1 MKSLPLIIILLF
13 PVFAATSQTVKND
26 DLVIGKVDSITSKI
40 LKENRKIWIYLP
52 ASATDKKYQ
61 KQHYP
66 VLYLLDA
73 ESHFS
78 SVTGMIQQ
86 LSEAN
91 GNTVLPEMI
100 VVGIPN
106 KNRTRDLTPTNAL
119 TGPDGNKNPSFE
131 KSGGGEKFAAFMEK
145 ELIPYIDSLYAPSPL
160 RTIIG
165 HSFGGL
171 TVMNLLVHHPG
182 LFNQYIAI
190 DPSMWWD
197 RRKLLNETKAA
208 MLDKRFDR
216 QSLFV
221 AIANTMTAGMDTSKV
236 TSDTTGNTEHIRSIL
251 AMNKV
256 IKYGP
261 DNGLRYDYKY
271 YNNDNHG
278 SVPLI
283 AEYDALHF
291 LYEGFGLSQEEI
303 NALTDAKSTIN
314 PVQFLTDHYQSFS
327 QKSGI
332 TILPPESFVNETGM
346 YAMEEKQPERAFA
359 LFSLNLR
366 NYPKSFSAHYSM
378 GNYYE
383 SNNDKKKAI
392 GYYSKALAI
401 QDNEETRMK
410 LKKLKESK

>member
-1 MKSLPLIIILLF
+1 MKSLPLIIFLLF
-13 PVFAATSQTVKND
+13 PVFAATSQTIKND

-40 LKENRKIWIYLP
+40 LNENRKIWIYLP

-61 KQHYP
+61 KQQYP

-91 GNTVLPEMI
+91 GNSVLPEMI

-106 KNRTRDLTPTNAL
+106 KNRTRDLTPTKAM

-182 LFNQYIAI
+182 LFSQYIAI

-208 MLDKRFDR
+208 MLDKRFDH
-216 QSLFV
+216 QSLFL
-221 AIANTMTAGMDTSKV
+221 AIANTMTAGMDT
-236 TSDTTGNTEHIRSIL
+236 TRITIDTKGNTEHIRSIL

-256 IKYGP
+256 IKYRP
-261 DNGLRYDYKY
+261 DNGLHYDYKY
-271 YNNDNHG
+271 YNDDNHG

-291 LYEGFGLSQEEI
+291 LYKGFGLSQEEI

-314 PVQFLTDHYQSFS
+314 LVLFLTDHYQSFS
-327 QKSGI
+327 RKSGT

-346 YAMEEKQPERAFA
+346 YAMEEKQPERAYA

-366 NYPKSFSAHYSM
+366 NYPKSFSAHNSM

-383 SNNDKKKAI
+383 SKNDKKKATEF
-392 GYYSKALAI
+392 YSKALAI